1 MQQWLEKEDWAKV
14 TQEESAHSK
23 AEVLQNLL
31 MSKYQEFFPEKIR
44 NISSDNQPFYNDKL
58 SRLKRKKNREYNK
71 HRRSAKWKQ
80 MEKIY
85 NDVLGLAKKTF
96 YRKKVKNL
104 RKGNPG
110 KWYSELKKL
119 TCYDQQRSEDIIVDS
134 IKDFSIPEQ
143 AELIADKFA
152 EVSNEYEKLKTEDIE
167 IPVFNDDDIPQLT
180 EDQDERDEH

>member
-1 MQQWLEKEDWAKV
+1 M
-14 TQEESAHSK
+14 
-23 AEVLQNLL
+23 
-31 MSKYQEFFPEKIR
+31 
-44 NISSDNQPFYNDKL
+44 
-58 SRLKRKKNREYNK
+58 
-71 HRRSAKWKQ
+71 RSAKWKQ

-85 NDVLGLAKKTF
+85 NDVLGLAKKNF

-119 TCYDQQRSEDIIVDS
+119 TCYDQQRSEEIIVDS

-152 EVSNEYEKLKTEDIE
+152 EVSNEKLKTEDIE
-167 IPVFNDDDIPQLT
+167 IPVFMMMIFHNLLKT
-180 EDQDERDEH
+180 KSKKF